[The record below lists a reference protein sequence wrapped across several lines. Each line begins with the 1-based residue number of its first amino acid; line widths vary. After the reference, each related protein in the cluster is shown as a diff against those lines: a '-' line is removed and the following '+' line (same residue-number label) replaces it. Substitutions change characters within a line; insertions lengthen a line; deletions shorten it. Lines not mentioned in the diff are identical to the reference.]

1 MLFGRKCLILHPE
14 KGKYNMVMNDRK
26 KILLAILEKMGGYVS
41 AICMQKYL
49 FIFTRIGG
57 EKIYDFVP
65 YKYGCFSFQANQ
77 DLVSLSKNGYITTDQ
92 NEGIE
97 RGYRLNYKLD
107 MMNLLNIFDRE
118 LINQLYNDFGQMGQ
132 DELVAYTYRKWPY
145 TAINSVIKEKLL
157 SEEELEKVHEQKAR
171 YVKSEPMLFS
181 IGYEGFTLESYLR
194 QLISNDVRVLCDV
207 RKNAFSMKYG
217 FSKAILQKACEGV
230 GIKYIHVPELGI
242 ESDQRQ
248 TLNTQRDYDILFE
261 RYEQTT
267 LRNNWKYLLDVREII
282 SQYNRVCLT
291 CFEKDPKQCHRTR
304 VARALMRLPNIDYR
318 FNEILL

>member
-1 MLFGRKCLILHPE
+1 MA
-14 KGKYNMVMNDRK
+14 MNDRK
-26 KILLAILEKMGGYVS
+26 KILLAILEKMGGSVS

-49 FIFTRIGG
+49 FIYTRIGG

-77 DLVSLSKNGYITTDQ
+77 DLVSLSKNGYITINQ

-107 MMNLLNIFDRE
+107 MMNLLNIFDKE

-157 SEEELEKVHEQKAR
+157 SEEELEKVREQKDR
-171 YVKSEPMLFS
+171 YMRTEPMLFT

-194 QLISNDVRVLCDV
+194 QLISNDVHVLCDV
-207 RKNAFSMKYG
+207 RKNAYSMKYG

-261 RYEQTT
+261 RYEQIT

>member
-1 MLFGRKCLILHPE
+1 
-14 KGKYNMVMNDRK
+14 
-26 KILLAILEKMGGYVS
+26 
-41 AICMQKYL
+41 
-49 FIFTRIGG
+49 
-57 EKIYDFVP
+57 
-65 YKYGCFSFQANQ
+65 
-77 DLVSLSKNGYITTDQ
+77 
-92 NEGIE
+92 
-97 RGYRLNYKLD
+97 

-157 SEEELEKVHEQKAR
+157 SEEELEKVHEQKER
-171 YVKSEPMLFS
+171 YVRTEPMLFT
-181 IGYEGFTLESYLR
+181 IGYEGFSLESYLR
-194 QLISNDVRVLCDV
+194 QLISNDVHVLCDV
-207 RKNAFSMKYG
+207 RKNAYSMKYG
-217 FSKAILQKACEGV
+217 FSKGILQKACEGV
-230 GIKYIHVPELGI
+230 GIKYIHIPELGI